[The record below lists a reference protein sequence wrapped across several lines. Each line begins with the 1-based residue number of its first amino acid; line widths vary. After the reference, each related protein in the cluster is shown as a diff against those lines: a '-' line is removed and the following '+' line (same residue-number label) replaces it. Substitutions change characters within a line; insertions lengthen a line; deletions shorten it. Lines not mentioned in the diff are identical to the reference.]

1 MSETTS
7 RRANKI
13 FLAAVALVVV
23 AAIVVVATLRGLR
36 EVEYPEGSAEAAA
49 QTYVRALMSGDTS
62 TAYGMLSPDLRE
74 QCSLAEFAISLEEF
88 GAVYFDA
95 VTVQGDQV
103 TIDVRL
109 EPRRFDLDPFP
120 GEGWETSTWLTMERS
135 GDAWQVKDAFWPLYN
150 CAWR

>member
-1 MSETTS
+1 MSES
-7 RRANKI
+7 APRRVNDV
-13 FLAAVALVVV
+13 FLAAVAIVVV
-23 AAIVVVATLRGLR
+23 GAIVVVAMLKSLR
-36 EVEYPEGSAEAAA
+36 EVEYPEGSAQAAA
-49 QTYVRALMSGDTS
+49 QTYLRAMMTGDTS

-74 QCSLAEFAISLEEF
+74 QCSLAEFAVSLEEF

-103 TIDVRL
+103 IIDVRL

-120 GEGWETSTWLTMERS
+120 GEGWETSTWLTMEMS